1 MRAQAKAYALSKR
14 REETEE
20 TNADLDDNAHIASVH
35 ILYMKINMHVINNLL
50 PGLGLRLGNNY
61 LHTLVQY
68 LNRYYLYNAQK
79 NKHYIINR
87 NGVIVSLTIDN
98 KYT

>member
-35 ILYMKINMHVINNLL
+35 ILYIHE
-50 PGLGLRLGNNY
+50 
-61 LHTLVQY
+61 
-68 LNRYYLYNAQK
+68 
-79 NKHYIINR
+79 
-87 NGVIVSLTIDN
+87 N
-98 KYT
+98 KYARNQQLITWVRTAAWK